1 MQSRLVPVILLA
13 ASAAG
18 MLWFSQRLTVA
29 DTIALLACGLV
40 AGGSLAALAAMR
52 TRGKRA

>member
-1 MQSRLVPVILLA
+1 MPSRPLPLVLLA

-18 MLWFSQRLTVA
+18 MLWFSQRLTIV
-29 DTIALLACGLV
+29 DTVALLVCGVV
-40 AGGSLAALAAMR
+40 AGCSLAALAAAR